1 MDTIKMN
8 KKKNIG
14 KCNSSPLHR
23 SRVQAQGATL
33 EESVP
38 WNCERAPTGSE
49 GENMLASLTKIISSR
64 EALLRTA
71 AFKDAELFIDEAVNA
86 GGVYAERKKIF
97 MVRNTRSERVDVEIR
112 KGYAF
117 NVAGDL

>member
-1 MDTIKMN
+1 MN